1 MSQSPSDIPKELR
14 TYRREECVVFHTTRE
29 RYGGLSNMAAGFPL
43 QVNGIRFRT
52 SETLYQVC
60 RFPLRPDVQKYI
72 IDEPSPMIAKRK
84 TKPYRDETRPDWD
97 LVRHKIMRWSLRVKL
112 AQHYADFGELLLSTG
127 DRDIVEQ
134 SSKDDFWGAY
144 VKPDGLLVGQNVL
157 GRLLMELRMR
167 LQSDENCSMKV
178 VVPLSLPDFLLL
190 GQDIQAVDSTNDPLE
205 STQNRLL

>member
-1 MSQSPSDIPKELR
+1 MLQSASDTHKDLR
-14 TYRREECVVFHTTRE
+14 TYRRDECIVFHTTRE

-60 RFPLRPDVQKYI
+60 RFPLRPDVQQYI

-84 TKPYRDETRPDWD
+84 TKPYRHETRPDWD
-97 LVRHKIMRWSLRVKL
+97 SVRHKIMRWSLRVKL

-134 SSKDDFWGAY
+134 SSKDDYWGAH
-144 VKPDGLLVGQNVL
+144 VKPDALLVGQNVL
-157 GRLLMELRMR
+157 GRLLMELRTR
-167 LQSDENCSMKV
+167 LQSDESHALKV
-178 VVPLSLPDFLLL
+178 VEPLSLPDFLIL
-190 GQDIQAVDSTNDPLE
+190 GREIQTVDSTIVPIELA
-205 STQNRLL
+205 QNRLL